1 MSRNIPLIPLWQLVR
16 QIRSWRPFPQF
27 FHQSWHS
34 SATARHHNSLAATPY
49 SKPTFINPTV
59 RHFSTSSSGDD
70 KLPALVSNES
80 DGVQLKHHDAVD
92 HIPGHLQMVYTCKVC
107 GNRSAKQ
114 FSKQAYHRGVVVVRC
129 PGCDNLH
136 LIADNLG
143 WFSRGKTY
151 EIQQF
156 CILNKMVDNFEGGG
170 IFFLSKLLSRIVME
184 CKLGH

>member
-1 MSRNIPLIPLWQLVR
+1 MKYFSKPLLPVLMFLQH
-16 QIRSWRPFPQF
+16 QIRSWGPFLQF
-27 FHQSWHS
+27 FHQSWYS
-34 SATARHHNSLAATPY
+34 SAAARHQNSLAATSY

-70 KLPALVSNES
+70 KLPAVVASEN
-80 DGVQLKHHDAVD
+80 DGEQLKHHDAVD

-129 PGCDNLH
+129 PGCDNL
-136 LIADNLG
+136 G
-143 WFSRGKTY
+143 WFGRGKTY

-156 CILNKMVDNFEGGG
+156 CILNKMVDNFEGGE
-170 IFFLSKLLSRIVME
+170 IFFVQATE
-184 CKLGH
+184 